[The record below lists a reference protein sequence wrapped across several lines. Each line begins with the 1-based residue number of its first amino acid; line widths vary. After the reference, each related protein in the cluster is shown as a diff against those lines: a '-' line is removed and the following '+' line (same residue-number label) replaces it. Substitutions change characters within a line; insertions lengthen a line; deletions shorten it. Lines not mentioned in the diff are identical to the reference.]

1 MDIIQFKNELELEFN
16 NDENLLK
23 QLQECYT
30 YQGYTPSIKIDGDIV
45 YIHIDEAVFKN
56 TAKDFSKATDFCNS
70 GQFDKAK
77 TLLEH
82 IIETCPLHV
91 DAHRILAQIE
101 MERGNYEDAYN
112 KNLDALRI
120 DPSNLWALILMGNIC
135 VKKNDLDLADIFYNK
150 VLDYHPN
157 DNLALNNIAGTYIQ
171 AKKYDKAIELF
182 EKVLKQDDTYLN
194 TYYGIALTYYNKGV
208 SDKALEYCIQGMKKG
223 VNRPQDRGIRD
234 EIQKLAMTV
243 AHDITD
249 KFDFSIEIGMEKKRL
264 SEMTDVPLK
273 VEEDSTINVNARMEY
288 YIAHRRSFNRV
299 VYNPTKKYH
308 AHLLMHEFMH
318 LEMAIE
324 ASKVS
329 KNKLTVEG
337 DKEAGAFRK
346 WIAPELGKLRGM
358 LTEERLGMFV
368 SQMHQGLM
376 LQAMNSPLD
385 LLVEDRI
392 YKNYPALR
400 PLQMLSLVE
409 MEIEN
414 VDSVTKSAKSEIPKK
429 IVSANRIMNVVS
441 ALHLQDMYGFNIAPH
456 YKPTPNEKK
465 IADDLYE
472 EYKAYKDD
480 YAPGEEYDL
489 LEYFV
494 ESLGLT
500 EFFELVNEIHFK
512 NLNLPPKNE
521 VPQES
526 IDPASHEEQTAAF
539 AEIHKDGENPAE
551 TMMMS
556 MYMLG
561 TMEYLKNLPQYD
573 VHSIA
578 IEIAVVGV
586 NGINPNNKGYKIDA
600 LPDREFGGFEFLA
613 WYYVSWAIAIP
624 EKLSSLGLPFSQA
637 YEAAKQMFDLNSG
650 K

>member
-1 MDIIQFKNELELEFN
+1 
-16 NDENLLK
+16 
-23 QLQECYT
+23 
-30 YQGYTPSIKIDGDIV
+30 
-45 YIHIDEAVFKN
+45 
-56 TAKDFSKATDFCNS
+56 
-70 GQFDKAK
+70 
-77 TLLEH
+77 
-82 IIETCPLHV
+82 
-91 DAHRILAQIE
+91 
-101 MERGNYEDAYN
+101 
-112 KNLDALRI
+112 
-120 DPSNLWALILMGNIC
+120 
-135 VKKNDLDLADIFYNK
+135 
-150 VLDYHPN
+150 
-157 DNLALNNIAGTYIQ
+157 
-171 AKKYDKAIELF
+171 
-182 EKVLKQDDTYLN
+182 
-194 TYYGIALTYYNKGV
+194 
-208 SDKALEYCIQGMKKG
+208 
-223 VNRPQDRGIRD
+223 
-234 EIQKLAMTV
+234 
-243 AHDITD
+243 
-249 KFDFSIEIGMEKKRL
+249 
-264 SEMTDVPLK
+264 
-273 VEEDSTINVNARMEY
+273 
-288 YIAHRRSFNRV
+288 
-299 VYNPTKKYH
+299 
-308 AHLLMHEFMH
+308 MH

-329 KNKLTVEG
+329 KNKLTVGG

-429 IVSANRIMNVVS
+429 IVSANRIMNIVS

-561 TMEYLKNLPQYD
+561 TMEYLKALPQYD
-573 VHSIA
+573 VHRIA
-578 IEIAVVGV
+578 IEIAMVGV

-637 YEAAKQMFDLNSG
+637 YEAAKQMFDLNNG

>member
-1 MDIIQFKNELELEFN
+1 MRIFSSNCKSVTHIRD
-16 NDENLLK
+16 
-23 QLQECYT
+23 
-30 YQGYTPSIKIDGDIV
+30 TPSIKIDGDIV

-273 VEEDSTINVNARMEY
+273 VEEDSTINVSAR
-288 YIAHRRSFNRV
+288 
-299 VYNPTKKYH
+299 
-308 AHLLMHEFMH
+308 L
-318 LEMAIE
+318 
-324 ASKVS
+324 
-329 KNKLTVEG
+329 
-337 DKEAGAFRK
+337 
-346 WIAPELGKLRGM
+346 
-358 LTEERLGMFV
+358 
-368 SQMHQGLM
+368 
-376 LQAMNSPLD
+376 
-385 LLVEDRI
+385 
-392 YKNYPALR
+392 
-400 PLQMLSLVE
+400 
-409 MEIEN
+409 
-414 VDSVTKSAKSEIPKK
+414 
-429 IVSANRIMNVVS
+429 
-441 ALHLQDMYGFNIAPH
+441 
-456 YKPTPNEKK
+456 
-465 IADDLYE
+465 
-472 EYKAYKDD
+472 
-480 YAPGEEYDL
+480 
-489 LEYFV
+489 
-494 ESLGLT
+494 
-500 EFFELVNEIHFK
+500 
-512 NLNLPPKNE
+512 
-521 VPQES
+521 
-526 IDPASHEEQTAAF
+526 
-539 AEIHKDGENPAE
+539 
-551 TMMMS
+551 
-556 MYMLG
+556 
-561 TMEYLKNLPQYD
+561 
-573 VHSIA
+573 
-578 IEIAVVGV
+578 
-586 NGINPNNKGYKIDA
+586 
-600 LPDREFGGFEFLA
+600 
-613 WYYVSWAIAIP
+613 
-624 EKLSSLGLPFSQA
+624 
-637 YEAAKQMFDLNSG
+637 
-650 K
+650 